1 MAWPSRIHCTLV
13 VGLPDHVPWLA
24 VRKLPTVADP
34 EMVGRV
40 RLLTESPDVTV
51 SDELRRAGLLDAIG
65 GPGVL
70 AQIMASTPATTNAGR
85 YARIVEEYALL
96 RRLIGV
102 AGEIAELGYSVPE
115 DVSKALDRAESMVY
129 DINERR
135 VTDSTQRISDLLS
148 ANLDRL
154 EERGYV
160 ERIRVPND
168 RRVVLVRIT
177 AAGRGVLNEVES
189 GREGIFDR
197 ILDELDPGQLS
208 RLAAALAD
216 LRSALTTTFASHAR
230 AHHSHEPQGRN

>member
-1 MAWPSRIHCTLV
+1 MFGVDRIVRMSRIFRMTRTVDGRPSESIASVHAQTTLSMESTERS
-13 VGLPDHVPWLA
+13 GETASDA
-24 VRKLPTVADP
+24 SAAAKAGIIADFRATMG
-34 EMVGRV
+34 ELKCLGSERLV
-40 RLLTESPDVTV
+40 RLGISMSQLHVMH
-51 SDELRRAGLLDAIG
+51 LLDRHGDI
-65 GPGVL
+65 P
-70 AQIMASTPATTNAGR
+70 MS
-85 YARIVEEYALL
+85 
-96 RRLIGV
+96 RL
-102 AGEIAELGYSVPE
+102 AELV
-115 DVSKALDRAESMVY
+115 DVS
-129 DINERR
+129 
-135 VTDSTQRISDLLS
+135 LS
-148 ANLDRL
+148 NATGLIDRL

-160 ERIRVPND
+160 ERIRVAND